1 MTHRQFASLDDLS
14 TWLEAAGINTSIWG
28 QGNAK
33 TVADLWVEYAS
44 GESVFDDDPPARLV
58 EVAQVIIRRGDAV
71 LLEIAQEF
79 ADGRRRERLRPPSEK
94 LKRGEEPLAAALR
107 CLSEELG
114 LSPGDVVIENA
125 RPPTGQNIDS
135 PSYPGLPTRYRM
147 YMFDVAAGSL
157 PDGDFYRDNAAP
169 GDPIRRHHWGWR
181 QK

>member
-1 MTHRQFASLDDLS
+1 MTHRQFANPDDLAA
-14 TWLEAAGINTSIWG
+14 WLKAAGIDISNWG

-33 TVADLWVEYAS
+33 SVADLWLEYAS
-44 GESVFDDDPPARLV
+44 GESVFDDAPPARV
-58 EVAQVIIRRGDAV
+58 VAVAQVIIRRGDAV

-114 LSPGDVVIENA
+114 LSARDVVIENA
-125 RPPTGQNIDS
+125 RPSTVQTVDS
-135 PSYPGLPTRYRM
+135 PSYPGLPTRYRFTT
-147 YMFDVAAGSL
+147 FDAAAPGL
-157 PDGDFYRDNAAP
+157 PDEDFYRDNAAP